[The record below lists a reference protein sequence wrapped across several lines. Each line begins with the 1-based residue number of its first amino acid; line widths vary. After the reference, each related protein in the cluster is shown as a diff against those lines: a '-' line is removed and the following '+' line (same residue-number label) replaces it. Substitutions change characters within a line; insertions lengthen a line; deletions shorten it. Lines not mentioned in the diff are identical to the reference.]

1 MFSPKRAIACRV
13 IARRV
18 IARRVIACRAIVCF
32 VLFLIVPIFLLSQPA
47 GAVFV
52 TPGTGVHWTM
62 ADLVDQSGGAV
73 TGADPIFTVHEHVQ
87 VATTDT
93 LSIRPGEVL
102 AFIEASGGNGLRI
115 NGCLLAMGAPQDS
128 VIMTADAQESGTWDG
143 LEFEDTAAGSGFVLR
158 YCLIEFAEKAVD
170 VFGADIDVA
179 HCTINFSSE
188 KVFEFGDANGEVRN
202 CRIMH
207 NRKQT
212 ITMTLGSSPL
222 IQDCWFENNNALNA
236 SPYPYINIGLQ
247 GNNSPTVRGNTILGS
262 GHQMSGG
269 MAIWNECNGLIE
281 GNTISGCGYG
291 ILCYQFDANPLI
303 KDNVLTDNNIHPDT
317 LNWGFGIACNGQ
329 NAPIITGN
337 SFSGHWYGIALINGA
352 QPNVGDLI
360 NDFPDDDG
368 MNRFLGNGLDGE
380 LYELYNNTSNEIMAQ
395 NNWWDTTDVQEI
407 ADRIV
412 DFSDDPDLGVVVFE
426 PFFDPTGV
434 SEDLPTNDATLL
446 GAVTA
451 YPNPF
456 NPRVNLAF
464 RLQRDAMV
472 RVTVHDAAG
481 RLLGRLQDGP
491 LSAGDHSLS
500 WQGVDRG
507 GRALPSGAYFYRIT
521 AEDQGATGKLL
532 LVR

>member
-1 MFSPKRAIACRV
+1 MFSPKRA

-32 VLFLIVPIFLLSQPA
+32 VLFPIVPIFLLSQPA

-93 LSIRPGEVL
+93 LAIRPGEVL

-212 ITMTLGSSPL
+212 ITMTLGS
-222 IQDCWFENNNALNA
+222 
-236 SPYPYINIGLQ
+236 
-247 GNNSPTVRGNTILGS
+247 
-262 GHQMSGG
+262 
-269 MAIWNECNGLIE
+269 
-281 GNTISGCGYG
+281 
-291 ILCYQFDANPLI
+291 
-303 KDNVLTDNNIHPDT
+303 
-317 LNWGFGIACNGQ
+317 
-329 NAPIITGN
+329 
-337 SFSGHWYGIALINGA
+337 
-352 QPNVGDLI
+352 
-360 NDFPDDDG
+360 
-368 MNRFLGNGLDGE
+368 
-380 LYELYNNTSNEIMAQ
+380 
-395 NNWWDTTDVQEI
+395 
-407 ADRIV
+407 
-412 DFSDDPDLGVVVFE
+412 
-426 PFFDPTGV
+426 
-434 SEDLPTNDATLL
+434 
-446 GAVTA
+446 
-451 YPNPF
+451 
-456 NPRVNLAF
+456 
-464 RLQRDAMV
+464 
-472 RVTVHDAAG
+472 
-481 RLLGRLQDGP
+481 
-491 LSAGDHSLS
+491 
-500 WQGVDRG
+500 GVDITETRKTEEQIKASLKEKIGSLWG
-507 GRALPSGAYFYRIT
+507 GLSRRPS
-521 AEDQGATGKLL
+521 
-532 LVR
+532 